1 MEIGL
6 EKKKRDAKT
15 LISVIR
21 WQVNLIGQELKKL
34 RAEPMP
40 VVKLTGKLQ
49 SLDRVK
55 VLEQRQKGMQAYL
68 DSVQKACLLG
78 GERLR

>member
-6 EKKKRDAKT
+6 EKKKWDAKN

-21 WQVNLIGQELKKL
+21 WEVNLIGQELKKL

-40 VVKLTGKLQ
+40 VVKLSSKLQ

-55 VLEQRQKGMQAYL
+55 ALEQRRKGMQDYL

>member
-6 EKKKRDAKT
+6 EKKKRDAKN

-21 WQVNLIGQELKKL
+21 WEVNLIGKELKKL

-40 VVKLTGKLQ
+40 VIKLSSKLQ
-49 SLDRVK
+49 SLNRVK
-55 VLEQRQKGMQAYL
+55 VLEQRQKGMQDYL
-68 DSVQKACLLG
+68 DSVQKACSL
-78 GERLR
+78 

>member
-6 EKKKRDAKT
+6 EKKKRSARN
-15 LISVIR
+15 LILAIR
-21 WQVNLIGQELKKL
+21 WEVNDISKELKKL

-40 VVKLTGKLQ
+40 VVKLSSKLQ

-55 VLEQRQKGMQAYL
+55 VLEQRQKGMQDYL
-68 DSVQKACLLG
+68 DSVQKACSL
-78 GERLR
+78 

>member
-6 EKKKRDAKT
+6 EKKKWSARN
-15 LISVIR
+15 LILAIR
-21 WQVNLIGQELKKL
+21 WEVNDISKELKKL

-40 VVKLTGKLQ
+40 VVKLSSKLQ

-55 VLEQRQKGMQAYL
+55 VLEQRQKGMQDYL
-68 DSVQKACLLG
+68 DSVQKACSL
-78 GERLR
+78 